1 VIVLEGVRLDRRTRE
16 EYANDLKARLFAL
29 ATGRYRRP
37 RRKVVLDDIDI
48 VIARGEKVGI
58 IGPNGAGKSTLLKL
72 ICGVLEPSAGRVAVD
87 GRVAPLLELGAGF
100 DPDMTVVDNIMLYGV
115 LLGLDRRI
123 VAERSAEILRFAE
136 LEEYAHYPVHALS
149 SGMAARLGFSIATDV
164 DPDILLIDEALAVGD
179 ESFRAK
185 SKLRID
191 ALWRHDTTVVVVS
204 HDLAY
209 IRSTCERAIWLDR
222 GRICAAG
229 TPAEVVAQYV
239 RAVDDAAVVALL
251 RARAG
256 AEVKPALQRTEAKSR
271 KFNSRGSVFTACPPS
286 SVCRTMRSP
295 SSPFNGTCTVV
306 REAIRSVMS
315 SLPAA
320 SRTLSANS
328 FELTPGPGSTSK
340 LSTSPWLGCSVISA
354 SLLTQRK
361 VKPPSRSSA

>member
-256 AEVKPALQRTEAKSR
+256 A
-271 KFNSRGSVFTACPPS
+271 
-286 SVCRTMRSP
+286 
-295 SSPFNGTCTVV
+295 
-306 REAIRSVMS
+306 
-315 SLPAA
+315 
-320 SRTLSANS
+320 
-328 FELTPGPGSTSK
+328 
-340 LSTSPWLGCSVISA
+340 
-354 SLLTQRK
+354 
-361 VKPPSRSSA
+361 